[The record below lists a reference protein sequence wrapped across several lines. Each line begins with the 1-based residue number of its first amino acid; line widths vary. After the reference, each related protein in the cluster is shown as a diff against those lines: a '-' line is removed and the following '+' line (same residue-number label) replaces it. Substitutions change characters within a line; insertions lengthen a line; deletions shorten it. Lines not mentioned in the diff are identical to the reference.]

1 MTDRPSLTRCLAT
14 LGSAVAVVVI
24 LFAGLVLGTTL
35 FFSTADKTEQAP
47 ATGDTPLIIAAIGDA
62 YMSGEGATAFF
73 PGTDRPGRNQ
83 CRRTSASYPFLL
95 AANLAPGDGHDGI
108 ALVSAACSGARTTHL
123 IPFEGISCQDDWFP
137 DGCPEPQYEFVSDGR
152 SDPAFQVERIPEN
165 ADIVLVSVGAADA
178 QLNDVIATCGASQTS
193 CRASVMPWI
202 DAFDATLQ
210 WRLRSVYAA
219 VRKVAPNAGVVAL
232 TYPIPIFREACGSTR
247 LDQDETDLII
257 DDFIPRLNEQ
267 ISLAAAAERIRLV
280 DLSEVFAGHR
290 LCQPD
295 RPGGEQPEIAM
306 NAYQVR
312 PVRGLTWKFSTW
324 FHGSFYPSEFGHEII
339 AERLVRELD
348 RLITAPD
355 QFGPPDPP
363 TAAAIQRPVF
373 LASPP
378 GRRLFETDS
387 ACGSRSM
394 ESVTI
399 ARPIQSFVV
408 LETVDRASTVC
419 VRASGAGWVSS
430 ETTSGANVRV
440 SLPAHGMDGFAG
452 WHEILYRTNGTWVRV
467 VVVAPGGTNTAA
479 LPLAR
484 AWAWPWLV
492 TAASIV
498 AQPVIYVT
506 LVAFLI
512 GGSLMWC
519 MRRPRPNGT

>member
-24 LFAGLVLGTTL
+24 LFAGLVLGTTP

-178 QLNDVIATCGASQTS
+178 QLNDVIATYGASQTS

-219 VRKVAPNAGVVAL
+219 VRKVAPNAEVVAL
-232 TYPIPIFREACGSTR
+232 TYPIPIFREACGSIR

-339 AERLVRELD
+339 AERLVRALIFVRTAADLNPD
-348 RLITAPD
+348 RMRAAGRRWMEAAPHRQRSYEWAYSGVPTRIFAEEVLPGFD
-355 QFGPPDPP
+355 EGESPPDLKIFVFGGQARFLYYRDAHRGDLGVFSRDWKLYEWDRWERVVDSTRIAYDSNVPP
-363 TAAAIQRPVF
+363 PAEPR
-373 LASPP
+373 
-378 GRRLFETDS
+378 E
-387 ACGSRSM
+387 CG
-394 ESVTI
+394 
-399 ARPIQSFVV
+399 
-408 LETVDRASTVC
+408 LCCGVDRRGNRSPSRGPLC
-419 VRASGAGWVSS
+419 HRRG
-430 ETTSGANVRV
+430 RV
-440 SLPAHGMDGFAG
+440 LWRG
-452 WHEILYRTNGTWVRV
+452 NRV
-467 VVVAPGGTNTAA
+467 PIF
-479 LPLAR
+479 R
-484 AWAWPWLV
+484 E
-492 TAASIV
+492 
-498 AQPVIYVT
+498 
-506 LVAFLI
+506 
-512 GGSLMWC
+512 
-519 MRRPRPNGT
+519 